1 MRNKRGSHNENPLF
15 YKIIMLCVNY
25 SMIVATRTEP
35 TVRPP
40 SRSDGV
46 VFRNLFVTDF
56 AVFYLILWIFY
67 LLFLLFPGEM

>member
-1 MRNKRGSHNENPLF
+1 
-15 YKIIMLCVNY
+15 
-25 SMIVATRTEP
+25 MIVATLPEP
-35 TVRPP
+35 TVLPP